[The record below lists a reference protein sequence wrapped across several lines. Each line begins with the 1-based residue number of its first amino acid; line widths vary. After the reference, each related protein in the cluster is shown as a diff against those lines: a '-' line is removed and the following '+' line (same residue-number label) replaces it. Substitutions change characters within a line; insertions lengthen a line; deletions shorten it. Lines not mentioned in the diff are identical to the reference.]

1 MEIEFDEAKRRKILT
16 ERSLDLADAAAV
28 FAEQHFQIEDLRK
41 NYGETRFRVW
51 GFLKG
56 RRVSLVW
63 TPRGNKRRIITLRHA
78 HEHEHKIFQNS
89 LD

>member
-1 MEIEFDEAKRRKILT
+1 MEIEFDEAKRQRILA
-16 ERSLDLADAAAV
+16 ERGLDMAESASI
-28 FAEQHFQIEDLRK
+28 FAESHFQIEDLRK
-41 NYGETRFRVW
+41 DYGEARFRVW

-63 TPRGNKRRIITLRHA
+63 TQRENKRRIITMRHA
-78 HEHEHKIFQNS
+78 HEHEHKIYQNS

>member
-1 MEIEFDEAKRRKILT
+1 MEIEFDEAKRQKILT
-16 ERSLDLADAAAV
+16 ERGLDMADSAAV

-41 NYGETRFRVW
+41 DYGETRYRVW
-51 GFLKG
+51 GFLQG

-63 TPRGNKRRIITLRHA
+63 TPRGSKRRIITLRQA
-78 HEHEHKIFQNS
+78 HEPEHEIYFKA